1 MSEQWMSTLGQG
13 PHWSDWSETHT
24 HCPSRTTR
32 RDIEPL
38 DHITWRQPT
47 TGCSLVARLLSTGC
61 KHIGCQQ
68 MTLAV
73 WMGYSTHS
81 RVPPPKRRKRQPTR
95 SLAPGT
101 SEGGSRPAV
110 TSASRSC
117 VYLSSERCMLP
128 NDKDACYP
136 VQAHSSS
143 FQLIPAHS
151 GSFRLIPARSNHC
164 TGFRDK
170 PLRLMDPGW
179 ILKRCEGPKFWS
191 LLVRDP

>member
-47 TGCSLVARLLSTGC
+47 TACSLVARLLSTGC

-81 RVPPPKRRKRQPTR
+81 RVPPRNDARDNPLAHSHRARQKGVRVQQSRRLLVVV
-95 SLAPGT
+95 SI
-101 SEGGSRPAV
+101 SRA
-110 TSASRSC
+110 
-117 VYLSSERCMLP
+117 
-128 NDKDACYP
+128 KDACYRTTKMHATQFKLIP
-136 VQAHSSS
+136 AHSSS

-151 GSFRLIPARSNHC
+151 GSFQLVPIIVTRLSR
-164 TGFRDK
+164 
-170 PLRLMDPGW
+170 
-179 ILKRCEGPKFWS
+179 
-191 LLVRDP
+191 

>member
-1 MSEQWMSTLGQG
+1 VEAAHHCLLAG
-13 PHWSDWSETHT
+13 
-24 HCPSRTTR
+24 CPSTVHWLQTYWVPANDAGRV
-32 RDIEPL
+32 DGIQ
-38 DHITWRQPT
+38 HAQP
-47 TGCSLVARLLSTGC
+47 SA
-61 KHIGCQQ
+61 
-68 MTLAV
+68 
-73 WMGYSTHS
+73 
-81 RVPPPKRRKRQPTR
+81 PPKRRKRQPTR

-170 PLRLMDPGW
+170 PLRLTDPAW

-191 LLVRDP
+191 QLVLYTSRVLWTLHGNSDELTISGGGCHRLISRRIPEVGVT